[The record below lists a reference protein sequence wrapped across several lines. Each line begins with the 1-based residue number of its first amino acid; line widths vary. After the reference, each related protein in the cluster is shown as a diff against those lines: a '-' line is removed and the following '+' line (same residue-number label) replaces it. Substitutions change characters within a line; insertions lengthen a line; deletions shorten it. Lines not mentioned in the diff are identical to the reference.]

1 MRDITDCV
9 SCKSCGKCLTL
20 LSRNAVY
27 VNYIGDIHANG
38 RVGADMG
45 KPVSVDKIA
54 YKSRN
59 DDNDVTA
66 GHTCE
71 LCYFENGRQRSAGV
85 QRAAGGSV
93 TFRGVPSGALY
104 VLHDL
109 DKGMEE
115 RIFTYVDGKVNWY

>member
-54 YKSRN
+54 YKPRN
-59 DDNDVTA
+59 DDNDVTP
-66 GHTCE
+66 GIHTNCAIS
-71 LCYFENGRQRSAGV
+71 RTVASARLV
-85 QRAAGGSV
+85 FSVPQAA
-93 TFRGVPSGALY
+93 R
-104 VLHDL
+104 
-109 DKGMEE
+109 
-115 RIFTYVDGKVNWY
+115 

>member
-1 MRDITDCV
+1 
-9 SCKSCGKCLTL
+9 
-20 LSRNAVY
+20 
-27 VNYIGDIHANG
+27 
-38 RVGADMG
+38 MG
-45 KPVSVDKIA
+45 KPESVGKIS
-54 YKSRN
+54 YKPRN

-66 GHTCE
+66 GHTYE

-109 DKGMEE
+109 DKGTEE
-115 RIFTYVDGKVNWY
+115 RIFTYVDGEVRWY